1 MATEP
6 TKQATGCAPF
16 TVSAVP
22 VGPQDGRLVA
32 AGRMVGEAAAARL
45 TAALD
50 RHLAAGRRYTRLD
63 LSRVPMLDQ
72 AGFDVIVEG
81 HHRFLA
87 AGGTLVLTGIS
98 PRIARLLELTG
109 LDRTLCTIVRPAA
122 AAERPV
128 PIARSARHRRAPA
141 QPPEPAPVPATDR
154 SDHDQ
159 VR

>member
-6 TKQATGCAPF
+6 TMLAAGCAPF

-45 TAALD
+45 AAALD
-50 RHLAAGRRYTRLD
+50 QYLAAGRRYTCLD

-72 AGFDVIVEG
+72 AGFDVLVEG

-87 AGGTLVLTGIS
+87 AGGTLVLTGVG

-109 LDRTLCTIVRPAA
+109 LDRTLFAIVWPMTATKGPDAAHPFGAVPAPACTATRTATCSKHRQ
-122 AAERPV
+122 ERP
-128 PIARSARHRRAPA
+128 
-141 QPPEPAPVPATDR
+141 
-154 SDHDQ
+154 
-159 VR
+159 